1 MDKQNYENEFAQI
14 NKIIECQNTS
24 SSKEALLLAN
34 YSKEKYPRQY
44 GKMDLRRKADIG
56 APDIGTPSYK
66 VSE

>member
-34 YSKEKYPRQY
+34 YSKQNKNLVQ
-44 GKMDLRRKADIG
+44 D
-56 APDIGTPSYK
+56 
-66 VSE
+66 